1 MGGRS
6 NRSGMGCPMRH
17 PVHGADGRPRSSFA
31 AIRSLRVREGHAVIR
46 IEIGA
51 MPPLLRSI
59 VSSALETEGDMAVMA
74 ASEHGRSGADLGADV
89 LIVCSDREPD
99 DRIAVRQLASADSPA
114 IVAIDSEVA
123 RATILRVTAE
133 STAIGAA
140 SDLRDAVRLAAGY
153 RQRTTN

>member
-1 MGGRS
+1 
-6 NRSGMGCPMRH
+6 
-17 PVHGADGRPRSSFA
+17 
-31 AIRSLRVREGHAVIR
+31 VIR

-99 DRIAVRQLASADSPA
+99 DLIPLRELTRAASPA
-114 IVAIDSEVA
+114 IVAIDSAGV
-123 RATILRVTAE
+123 RATILRITSE
-133 STAIGAA
+133 STPIGAA
-140 SDLRDAVRLAAGY
+140 SDLCNAVRLAARG
-153 RQRTTN
+153 RSRTTN